1 MPSQVVSPKMPTSTT
16 AYPVT
21 FDLRNDTD
29 GPCSLQSSMGRGF
42 AKFLLVGDV
51 TSLGL
56 MAGTDYHYRL
66 SWQGKD
72 YSVR

>member
-1 MPSQVVSPKMPTSTT
+1 MPTSTAT
-16 AYPVT
+16 YSVAFVLT
-21 FDLRNDTD
+21 NDTD

-42 AKFLLVGDV
+42 AKFLLAGDV
-51 TSLGL
+51 TTLGL

-66 SWQGKD
+66 SCQGKD

>member
-1 MPSQVVSPKMPTSTT
+1 MPTSTT
-16 AYPVT
+16 TYPVAL
-21 FDLRNDTD
+21 DLTNDTD
-29 GPCSLQSSMGRGF
+29 DPCSLQSSTGRGF

-56 MAGTDYHYRL
+56 MAGADYHYRL
-66 SWQGKD
+66 SWQGKE

>member
-1 MPSQVVSPKMPTSTT
+1 MPTSTT

-56 MAGTDYHYRL
+56 MAGTDYQYRL

-72 YSVR
+72 YSVK